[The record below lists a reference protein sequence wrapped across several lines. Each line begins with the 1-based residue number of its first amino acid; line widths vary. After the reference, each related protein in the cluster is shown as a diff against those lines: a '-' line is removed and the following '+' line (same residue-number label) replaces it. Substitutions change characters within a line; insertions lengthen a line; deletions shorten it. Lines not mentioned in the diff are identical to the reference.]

1 MSDPCFFKSK
11 VKVFRNLREKKNLTA
26 KAEVVSPPD
35 RRVKLGA
42 DVTKLFF
49 PASFPFRES
58 KLDRLS
64 LSNFFQPSLAFV

>member
-49 PASFPFRES
+49 RRRFHSGKVS
-58 KLDRLS
+58 YTVSS